1 MNSAL
6 SVSYEIFCINYC
18 FTQCIS
24 FSLSSC
30 SLLALSITLSSFS
43 YVFLGI
49 IPFHFERKH
58 IVHIV
63 HTLTNIYLHIY
74 IMNETIMGLILRIYV
89 VVVIFYKIYFCHII
103 CSVSFPSIDVRNV
116 YSNDVM
122 SKYYDRTYNS
132 WDITRC

>member
-89 VVVIFYKIYFCHII
+89 VVVILYKIYFCHI
-103 CSVSFPSIDVRNV
+103 SFPSIHVRNV

-122 SKYYDRTYNS
+122 SKYYDRIYNS
-132 WDITRC
+132 